1 MGALKFQP
9 ALDPKYVLSE
19 KMNVDRLAQLASNIL
34 AQRES
39 ISLDAGANAMRQILQ
54 VGTSA
59 GGARAKAVIAW
70 NEKQTRSAPGRS
82 MRKADSA
89 IGSLSS
95 TGSAETETA
104 T

>member
-39 ISLDAGANAMRQILQ
+39 ICLDADANAMRQILQ

-70 NEKQTRSAPGRS
+70 NEKTNEIRSGQIDAKSGF
-82 MRKADSA
+82 
-89 IGSLSS
+89 GY
-95 TGSAETETA
+95 
-104 T
+104 